1 MKETT
6 KLNNKLNK
14 QTEIIIGQSIKKLTK
29 KGSTTTKTL
38 EIIFIDYE

>member
-14 QTEIIIGQSIKKLTK
+14 QTEIIIGQLKKTDK
-29 KGSTTTKTL
+29 KRINNNKNFRNYFYRL
-38 EIIFIDYE
+38 